1 MLWPPATAVAGHGK
15 IRERLDD
22 FGVFERLAFAP
33 TGEGERVFLEIE
45 KRGRESLPMTG
56 AIRDLEIAAIANED
70 CVRDALEW
78 VGLKQDRRALTAR
91 SSNVSC
97 RLNGARLSLRFF
109 LPKGAHATT
118 VLREALDLEVVA
130 SGR

>member
-33 TGEGERVFLEIE
+33 TGEGERGFLEIE
-45 KRGRESLPMTG
+45 KWGRKSLPMTG

-97 RLNGARLSLRFF
+97 RLNLRFF